1 MHRFKPIRQPRIS
14 DGVID
19 QLKHALLVRHFKA
32 GDKLPPEREL
42 AAEFQVSRV
51 AVREALRALE
61 GTGFVE
67 IRQGASG
74 GAYVT
79 DLTFQTLAN
88 AFLDLFM
95 AEKISI
101 PELYQ
106 VRLLIE
112 PEIARLA
119 AANVTPDYERRLL
132 EAVEEEDVPAK
143 TFSEDFE
150 TKTSV
155 HFILAEMCGNRLW
168 EAIVK
173 SLVGLTLRFVEAVQ
187 PDFQSMHPAGL
198 HAPIVEAVLAG
209 DGEAAAEAMRI
220 HSEEWGRILLRM
232 EKEFRE
238 RALQGFV

>member
-1 MHRFKPIRQPRIS
+1 MHKFKPIRQPRIS
-14 DGVID
+14 EGVID
-19 QLKHALLVRHFKA
+19 QLKRAVLVRHFKA

-51 AVREALRALE
+51 AIREALRALE
-61 GTGFVE
+61 STGFVE
-67 IRQGASG
+67 IRQGATG

-88 AFLDLFM
+88 AFLDLFL

-112 PEIARLA
+112 PEIARRA
-119 AANVTPDYERRLL
+119 AARVTPVYAKRLL
-132 EAVEEEDVPAK
+132 EAMEEEDVPTK

-198 HAPIVEAVLAG
+198 HGPIVEAVLAG

-220 HSEEWGRILLRM
+220 HSEDWGRILLRM
-232 EKEFRE
+232 EKEFRGK
-238 RALQGFV
+238 ALQGFV